1 MPHRRNI
8 DIDLLRSFVTIIEVK
23 SFTRA
28 AERLLR
34 TQSAISLQMKRLE
47 EQLECRLFERGGRG
61 VEPTEAGTLLLGYA
75 RRILSANDE
84 LVGRM
89 AEPLVEGAVRVG
101 TPEGFAAE
109 HLAPV
114 LARFARAF
122 PKARMQV
129 RTGSSEA
136 LSAARAAGELDL
148 LIETRVANGADG
160 EGASDGA
167 GEALSREALVWCV
180 AEGAEPEVRTASQGA
195 NLRLVSSAHP
205 CPIRGAAER
214 SLTEAGLPWTLVFE
228 AGSRGAV
235 QAAVGAGLGVAVLP
249 RGSVL
254 AGMHRLTAAEGLPAL
269 PDVETVLVT
278 REGAGLVAERL
289 RAFLLSVFDNRS

>member
-47 EQLECRLFERGGRG
+47 DQLECRLFERGGRG

-75 RRILSANDE
+75 RRILAANDE

-89 AEPLVEGAVRVG
+89 AEPLVEGEVRIG
-101 TPEGFAAE
+101 APEAFAAE

-122 PKARMQV
+122 PRVTMQV
-129 RTGSSEA
+129 RTGPAERLA
-136 LSAARAAGELDL
+136 DDRAAGALDL
-148 LIETRVANGADG
+148 TIETILGDRP
-160 EGASDGA
+160 DGA
-167 GEALSREALVWCV
+167 EELMREALVWCV
-180 AEGAEPEVRTASQGA
+180 AEGAEPEARPGMAGQP
-195 NLRLVSSAHP
+195 LRLVMTAAP
-205 CPIRGAAER
+205 CPIRSAAER
-214 SLTEAGLPWTLVFE
+214 ALVDAGIPFNLMFE
-228 AGSRGAV
+228 ASSRGALTS
-235 QAAVGAGLGVAVLP
+235 AIGAGLGVGILP
-249 RGSVL
+249 RGSITS
-254 AGMHRLTAAEGLPAL
+254 GMHRLNDAEGLPAL
-269 PDVETVLVT
+269 PDVTTVLLA
-278 REGAGLVAERL
+278 RPGAGLVAERL
-289 RAFLLSVFDNRS
+289 RGFLLSVFDHRH

>member
-75 RRILSANDE
+75 RRILAANDE

-89 AEPLVEGAVRVG
+89 AEPLVEGEVRVG
-101 TPEGFAAE
+101 APEAFATE

-122 PKARMQV
+122 PRVHMQV
-129 RTGSSEA
+129 RTGSAEDLA
-136 LSAARAAGELDL
+136 HRLSAGSLDL
-148 LIETRVANGADG
+148 RLETVVGGRPDGAD
-160 EGASDGA
+160 E
-167 GEALSREALVWCV
+167 LMREALAWCV
-180 AEGAEPEVRTASQGA
+180 AEGAEPEARPGA
-195 NLRLVSSAHP
+195 AGQPLRLIVTTAP
-205 CPIRGAAER
+205 CAIRTVAEQALAA
-214 SLTEAGLPWTLVFE
+214 AGISYTIVFE
-228 AGSRGAV
+228 GSSR
-235 QAAVGAGLGVAVLP
+235 AAMVSAIGAGLGVGILP
-249 RGSVL
+249 RGSISS
-254 AGMHRLTAAEGLPAL
+254 GIHRLSDAEGLPQL
-269 PDVETVLVT
+269 PDCSTCLHVRPDL
-278 REGAGLVAERL
+278 GLVGERL
-289 RAFLLSVFDNRS
+289 RAFLLNVFDHRH

>member
-47 EQLECRLFERGGRG
+47 EQLDCRLFERGGRG

-75 RRILSANDE
+75 RRILAANDE

-89 AEPLVEGAVRVG
+89 AEPLVEGDVSIGA
-101 TPEGFAAE
+101 PEAFAAE
-109 HLAPV
+109 HLAPA

-122 PKARMQV
+122 PRVNMQV
-129 RTGSSEA
+129 RTGSAET
-136 LSAARAAGELDL
+136 LSAAQAGGELDL
-148 LIETRVANGADG
+148 RIETVLGGRPEGG
-160 EGASDGA
+160 E
-167 GEALSREALVWCV
+167 ELLREALVWCV
-180 AEGAEPEVRTASQGA
+180 AEGAEPEVRPGVADLP
-195 NLRLVSSAHP
+195 LRLVAMTSP
-205 CPIRGAAER
+205 CSMRAAAEQA
-214 SLTEAGLPWTLVFE
+214 LVDAGITYRLVFE

-235 QAAVGAGLGVAVLP
+235 TSAIGAGLGVGILP
-249 RGSVL
+249 RGSISS
-254 AGMHRLTAAEGLPAL
+254 GIHRLSDAEGLPPL
-269 PDVETVLVT
+269 PDVSTVLFARPGV
-278 REGAGLVAERL
+278 GLVGERL
-289 RAFLLSVFDNRS
+289 RHFLVTVFDHRH

>member
-61 VEPTEAGTLLLGYA
+61 VEPTDAGSLLLGYA
-75 RRILSANDE
+75 RRILAANDE

-89 AEPLVEGAVRVG
+89 AEPMVEGSVRLG
-101 TPEGFAAE
+101 APESFAAE

-122 PKARMQV
+122 PKARLEV
-129 RTGSSEA
+129 RTGPPAA
-136 LSAARAAGELDL
+136 LCAAQAAGMLDL
-148 LIETRVANGADG
+148 RVETRVANGAGTAG
-160 EGASDGA
+160 EGD
-167 GEALSREALVWCV
+167 LLTREALLWCV
-180 AEGAEPEVRTASQGA
+180 AEGAEPDESSRDLP
-195 NLRLVSSAHP
+195 LRLVATCSP
-205 CPIRGAAER
+205 CPIRDATKQA
-214 SLTEAGLPWTLVFE
+214 LDDAGVPWTLVFE
-228 AGSRGAV
+228 GSSRGSV
-235 QAAVGAGLGVAVLP
+235 QAAVGAGLGIGVLP
-249 RGSVL
+249 RSSLL
-254 AGMHRLTAAEGLPAL
+254 AGMHRLTAAEGLPPL
-269 PDVETVLVT
+269 PDAQTVVIA
-278 REGAGLVAERL
+278 RPGAGLVAERL
-289 RAFLLSVFDNRS
+289 RAFLLNVFDHRG

>member
-1 MPHRRNI
+1 MMPHRRNI

-75 RRILSANDE
+75 RRILAANDE

-89 AEPLVEGAVRVG
+89 AEPLVEGDVRIG
-101 TPEGFAAE
+101 CSEAFAAE

-122 PKARMQV
+122 PKVNMVV
-129 RTGSSEA
+129 RTE
-136 LSAARAAGELDL
+136 SALDL
-148 LIETRVANGADG
+148 AALQAADAVDLRIETVVGDRR
-160 EGASDGA
+160 GA
-167 GEALSREALVWCV
+167 GEELLREALVWCV
-180 AEGAEPEVRTASQGA
+180 AEGAEPEARPGASGQP
-195 NLRLVSSAHP
+195 LRLIATVAP
-205 CPIRGAAER
+205 CPIRAAAE
-214 SLTEAGLPWTLVFE
+214 EALDNAGVAATLVFE
-228 AGSRGAV
+228 GSSRGAV
-235 QAAVGAGLGVAVLP
+235 VSAIGAGLGVGVLP
-249 RGSVL
+249 RGSI
-254 AGMHRLTAAEGLPAL
+254 ASGMHRLSDAEGLPPL
-269 PDVETVLVT
+269 PDATTVLVS
-278 REGAGLVAERL
+278 RPGMGLVAERL
-289 RAFLLSVFDNRS
+289 RAFLLNVFDHRH

>member
-75 RRILSANDE
+75 RRILAANDE

-89 AEPLVEGAVRVG
+89 AEPLVEGEVRIG
-101 TPEGFAAE
+101 APEAFTAE

-122 PKARMQV
+122 PKVHIQL
-129 RTGSSEA
+129 RTGSADELA
-136 LSAARAAGELDL
+136 QAQAAGELDL
-148 LIETRVANGADG
+148 RLQTVIG
-160 EGASDGA
+160 ERPAEGQ
-167 GEALSREALVWCV
+167 ELSREALVWCV
-180 AEGAEPEVRTASQGA
+180 AEGAEPEARPGA
-195 NLRLVSSAHP
+195 EGQPLRLVTTTSP
-205 CPIRGAAER
+205 CAIRAEAEQA
-214 SLTEAGLPWTLVFE
+214 LATAGVPFSLVFE
-228 AGSRGAV
+228 GSSRGAV
-235 QAAVGAGLGVAVLP
+235 LSAISAGLGVGVLP
-249 RGSVL
+249 RGSITS
-254 AGMHRLTAAEGLPAL
+254 GMHRLNDAEGLPAL
-269 PDVETVLVT
+269 PDVTTVLVS
-278 REGAGLVAERL
+278 RPELSLVADRL
-289 RAFLLSVFDNRS
+289 RSFLLTVFDHRH

>member
-75 RRILSANDE
+75 RRILAANDE

-89 AEPLVEGAVRVG
+89 AEPLVEGDVRIG
-101 TPEGFAAE
+101 SPEAFATE

-122 PKARMQV
+122 PRVGMEV
-129 RTGSSEA
+129 RTGGMQELTA
-136 LSAARAAGELDL
+136 LQAAGALDL
-148 LIETRVANGADG
+148 RLETAIGDRPEGAD
-160 EGASDGA
+160 E
-167 GEALSREALVWCV
+167 LMREALVWCV
-180 AEGAEPEVRTASQGA
+180 AEGAEPEARPGA
-195 NLRLVSSAHP
+195 TGQPLRLIVTSAP
-205 CPIRGAAER
+205 CVIRAHAER
-214 SLTEAGLPWTLVFE
+214 ALAEAGVSYRIVFE
-228 AGSRGAV
+228 GSSR
-235 QAAVGAGLGVAVLP
+235 AAVVSAIGAGLGVGILP
-249 RGSVL
+249 RGSL
-254 AGMHRLTAAEGLPAL
+254 ASGMHRLSDAEGLPAL
-269 PDVETVLVT
+269 PDCSTFLHA
-278 REGAGLVAERL
+278 RPGMGLVGERL
-289 RAFLLSVFDNRS
+289 KAFLLNVFDHRH

>member
-47 EQLECRLFERGGRG
+47 EQLDCRLFERGGRG
-61 VEPTEAGTLLLGYA
+61 VEPTEAGILLLGYA
-75 RRILSANDE
+75 RRILAANDE

-89 AEPLVEGAVRVG
+89 AEPLIEGDVSIGAS
-101 TPEGFAAE
+101 EAFASE

-122 PKARMQV
+122 PRANMLV
-129 RTGSSEA
+129 RTGSA
-136 LSAARAAGELDL
+136 QDLAAAQSAGELDL
-148 LIETRVANGADG
+148 RIETGLGSRAEGAD
-160 EGASDGA
+160 E
-167 GEALSREALVWCV
+167 LMREALMWCV
-180 AEGAEPEVRTASQGA
+180 AEGAEPEARPDLGA
-195 NLRLVSSAHP
+195 AGVEQPLRLVVSTSP
-205 CPIRGAAER
+205 CPMRKAAV
-214 SLTEAGLPWTLVFE
+214 EALENAAIPYRIVFE

-235 QAAVGAGLGVAVLP
+235 TAAISAGLGIGILP
-249 RGSVL
+249 RGSITS
-254 AGMHRLTAAEGLPAL
+254 GIHRLSDAEGLPAL
-269 PDVETVLVT
+269 PDIATSLVS
-278 REGAGLVAERL
+278 RPGVGLVGERL
-289 RAFLLSVFDNRS
+289 RLFLVNVFDHRH

>member
-47 EQLECRLFERGGRG
+47 EQLDCRLFERGGRG

-75 RRILSANDE
+75 RRILAANDE

-89 AEPLVEGAVRVG
+89 AEPLVEGHVSIGA
-101 TPEGFAAE
+101 PEAFAAE

-122 PKARMQV
+122 PRVEMQV
-129 RTGSSEA
+129 RTGNAQE
-136 LSAARAAGELDL
+136 LAAAQLDL
-148 LIETRVANGADG
+148 RIETGLNGRT
-160 EGASDGA
+160 DGA
-167 GEALSREALVWCV
+167 EELMREALVWCV
-180 AEGAEPEVRTASQGA
+180 AEGAEPEARPGA
-195 NLRLVSSAHP
+195 AGQPLRLITTTQSCPLRAAAERALSDAGIAYTIMFEASS
-205 CPIRGAAER
+205 RGAAT
-214 SLTEAGLPWTLVFE
+214 SAI
-228 AGSRGAV
+228 
-235 QAAVGAGLGVAVLP
+235 GAGLGVGILP
-249 RGSVL
+249 RGSIVS
-254 AGMHRLTAAEGLPAL
+254 GIHRLSDAEGLPPL
-269 PDVETVLVT
+269 PDASTLLVA
-278 REGAGLVAERL
+278 RPEVGLVGDRL
-289 RAFLLSVFDNRS
+289 RSFLLNVFDHRH

>member
-75 RRILSANDE
+75 RRILAANDE

-89 AEPLVEGAVRVG
+89 AEPLVEGEVTVG
-101 TPEGFAAE
+101 APEAFATE

-114 LARFARAF
+114 LARFIRAF
-122 PKARMQV
+122 PRVTMQV
-129 RTGSSEA
+129 RTGSAEDLA
-136 LSAARAAGELDL
+136 ERQAAGSLDL
-148 LIETRVANGADG
+148 RLETALGDRPGGAD
-160 EGASDGA
+160 E
-167 GEALSREALVWCV
+167 LMREALVWCV
-180 AEGAEPEVRTASQGA
+180 AEGAEPEARPGA
-195 NLRLVSSAHP
+195 AGQPLRLVVTTAP
-205 CPIRGAAER
+205 CAIRALAER
-214 SLTEAGLPWTLVFE
+214 SLAEAGIPYTVVFE
-228 AGSRGAV
+228 GSSRAAV
-235 QAAVGAGLGVAVLP
+235 QAAIGAGLGVGVLP
-249 RGSVL
+249 RGSI
-254 AGMHRLTAAEGLPAL
+254 ASGMHRLSDAEGLPTL
-269 PDVETVLVT
+269 PDASIHIHA
-278 REGAGLVAERL
+278 RPDMGLVGERL
-289 RAFLLSVFDNRS
+289 KGFLLNVFDHRH

>member
-47 EQLECRLFERGGRG
+47 DQLECRLFERGGRG

-75 RRILSANDE
+75 RRILAANDE

-89 AEPLVEGAVRVG
+89 AEPLVEGDVAIG
-101 TPEGFAAE
+101 APEAFAAE

-122 PKARMQV
+122 PRVAMTV
-129 RTGSSEA
+129 RTG
-136 LSAARAAGELDL
+136 AAEQLADQRRQGTLDL
-148 LIETRVANGADG
+148 TIESVIGERP
-160 EGASDGA
+160 EGAED
-167 GEALSREALVWCV
+167 LMREALVWCV
-180 AEGAEPEVRTASQGA
+180 AEGAEPEARPGVAGQP
-195 NLRLVSSAHP
+195 LRLIVTADP
-205 CPIRGAAER
+205 CPIRAVAER
-214 SLTEAGLPWTLVFE
+214 ALADAGVPYVVTFE
-228 AGSRGAV
+228 ASSRGALTS
-235 QAAVGAGLGVAVLP
+235 AIGAGLGVGVLP
-249 RGSVL
+249 RSSI
-254 AGMHRLTAAEGLPAL
+254 ASGMHRLSDAEGLPPL
-269 PDVETVLVT
+269 PDVTTMLLC
-278 REGAGLVAERL
+278 RPGMGLVGERL
-289 RAFLLSVFDNRS
+289 RAFLLTVFDHRH